1 MLSTKYI
8 IILIIIIIAILFL
21 YKKQEN
27 VTSTDSGKTLSDEAL
42 QIIASVYNTQNLTA
56 TNITATGKINGKLCS
71 PNGNNCLI
79 MQNDNNLVV
88 YDKDNKPIFDS
99 VSAQVASNRVNTK
112 QIYFFGDCNQPNDQD
127 RPIKDE
133 KGRTY
138 NTSDYLLI
146 KISGQAW
153 LKVTNNQWMIARGM
167 RVFGDNKD
175 FNSSTHC
182 INVLAIPKGLVDPD
196 CFANAVIQA

>member
-8 IILIIIIIAILFL
+8 IILILIIIAILFL

-27 VTSTDSGKTLSDEAL
+27 ITTDSGKTLSDEAI
-42 QIIASVYNTQNLTA
+42 QTIASVYNTQNLTA

-88 YDKDNKPIFDS
+88 YDKDNKPISDIS
-99 VSAQVASNRVNTK
+99 VDQISFGSNRK
-112 QIYFFGDCNQPNDQD
+112 QIYFFGDINQQNDQD

-146 KISGQAW
+146 KISGQAG
-153 LKVTNNQWMIARGM
+153 LKVTNNQWMISRRTSFA
-167 RVFGDNKD
+167 GDND
-175 FNSSTHC
+175 HTQY
-182 INVLAIPKGLVDPD
+182 IYVLAIPKGLVDPD
-196 CFANAVIQA
+196 CFANAVMQ

>member
-1 MLSTKYI
+1 
-8 IILIIIIIAILFL
+8 
-21 YKKQEN
+21 
-27 VTSTDSGKTLSDEAL
+27 
-42 QIIASVYNTQNLTA
+42 
-56 TNITATGKINGKLCS
+56 
-71 PNGNNCLI
+71 

-99 VSAQVASNRVNTK
+99 ISAQIASNRVNTK
-112 QIYFFGDCNQPNDQD
+112 QIYFFADCNQPNDQD

-153 LKVTNNQWMIARGM
+153 LKNTNNQWMITRALS
-167 RVFGDNKD
+167 FGNSNL
-175 FNSSTHC
+175 NSSTQC
-182 INVLAIPKGLVDPD
+182 IFVLAIPKGLVYPD
-196 CFANAVIQA
+196 CFANAVLQP

>member
-8 IILIIIIIAILFL
+8 IILILIIIAILFL

-27 VTSTDSGKTLSDEAL
+27 ITTDSGKTLSDEAI
-42 QIIASVYNTQNLTA
+42 QTIASVYNTQNLTA

-99 VSAQVASNRVNTK
+99 VSAQIASNRVNTK
-112 QIYFFGDCNQPNDQD
+112 QIYFFGDINQQNDQD

-153 LKVTNNQWMIARGM
+153 LKVTNNQWMISRRTSFA
-167 RVFGDNKD
+167 GDND
-175 FNSSTHC
+175 HTQSIYVSP
-182 INVLAIPKGLVDPD
+182 IPKGLVDPD
-196 CFANAVIQA
+196 CFANAVIQV

>member
-8 IILIIIIIAILFL
+8 IILIIIIIVILFL
-21 YKKQEN
+21 YNKQEN
-27 VTSTDSGKTLSDEAL
+27 ITTDSGKTLSDEAIQTL
-42 QIIASVYNTQNLTA
+42 ASVYNTQNLTA

-79 MQNDNNLVV
+79 MQDDNNLVV

-99 VSAQVASNRVNTK
+99 VSAQIASNRVNTK
-112 QIYFFGDCNQPNDQD
+112 QIYFFSDCNQPNDKD

-146 KISGQAW
+146 KISGKAW
-153 LKVTNNQWMIARGM
+153 LKNTNNQWMIIRALT
-167 RVFGDNKD
+167 FG
-175 FNSSTHC
+175 FNNNLDSSTQC
-182 INVLAIPKGLVDPD
+182 ISVLAIPKGLVDQD
-196 CFANAVIQA
+196 SFANALLQP